1 MTDPVE
7 LLRRYIRIDT
17 SNPPGDCRE
26 AADLLSG
33 ILKHQGL
40 DPVVYGAKPE
50 KPNVL
55 CHVGGTE
62 EPGLVLIHHMDVV
75 PARAEEWSVPPFSAE
90 IRDGYLYGRGT
101 LDTKGLGVAH
111 WCAALRALVEGILR
125 RKLFLVANADE
136 EVGGGDGAEYFVD
149 HLPFPLGRAYG
160 LTEGGI
166 GVLDLFGNKGK
177 CFLLNMWEKGPVWLR
192 LSARGTAGHG
202 SRPSSKDAPARLA
215 RAIARIA
222 EYREPAR
229 LSEPV
234 RDMLRV
240 LHGSGIVRY
249 DVDAP
254 ARHGDESAAMERLAS
269 RFPEIDP
276 LLRNTYAVTT
286 LSAGF
291 KPNVIPAA
299 AEGTVDARILPG
311 EDPEEV
317 LARLRKLVDDLGVS
331 VEPIFIDLPNGSP
344 AGPLYE
350 ALESAI
356 HSVHPDASV
365 VPYLSAGFTDSRFYR
380 SIGIP
385 TYGLMP
391 VLLPRSEH
399 GRIHGVDERIP
410 VASIGEM
417 TDIVYALIARWNQN
431 STASPLPG

>member
-7 LLRRYIRIDT
+7 LLQRYIRIDT

-33 ILKHQGL
+33 ILKDRGL
-40 DPVVYGAKPE
+40 RPERFGASPE

-75 PARAEEWSVPPFSAE
+75 PARSEEWSVPPFSGE

-101 LDTKGLGVAH
+101 LDTKGLGIAH
-111 WCAALRALVEGILR
+111 WCAALRALDEGILR

-136 EVGGGDGAEYFVD
+136 EVGGSEGAEYFVD

-166 GVLDLFGNKGK
+166 GVLDLFGQESKS
-177 CFLLNMWEKGPVWLR
+177 FLLNMWEKGPVWLK
-192 LSARGTAGHG
+192 LSAHGAAGHG

-222 EYREPAR
+222 ECREPAR
-229 LSEPV
+229 LTEPV

-240 LHGSGIVRY
+240 LRKKGIVRY

-254 ARHGDESAAMERLAS
+254 GGRGDEPDALERLAS

-291 KPNVIPAA
+291 KPNVIPAT

-317 LARLRKLVDDLGVS
+317 VARLRKMVADLGVS
-331 VEPIFIDLPNGSP
+331 VEPIFTDLPNGSP

-350 ALESAI
+350 AIESAI
-356 HSVHPDASV
+356 LTVHPDAAV
-365 VPYLSAGFTDSRFYR
+365 VPYLSTGFTDSRFYR

-391 VLLPRSEH
+391 VLLPRREH
-399 GRIHGVDERIP
+399 GRIHGVDERIA
-410 VASIGEM
+410 VACVSEM
-417 TDIVYALIARWNQN
+417 TDIMYMIIAEWNQN
-431 STASPLPG
+431 STESPFPG

>member
-7 LLRRYIRIDT
+7 LLQRYIKIDT

-26 AADLLSG
+26 AAELLCG
-33 ILKHQGL
+33 ILKDNGL
-40 DPVVYGAKPE
+40 SPEVFGAKPE

-90 IRDGYLYGRGT
+90 IRDGYMYGRGT
-101 LDTKGLGVAH
+101 LDTKGLGIAH
-111 WCAALRALVEGILR
+111 WCAAVRAMKEGILR

-136 EVGGGDGAEYFVD
+136 EVGGSEGADYFVRN
-149 HLPFPLGRAYG
+149 LPFPLGRAYG

-166 GVLDLFGNKGK
+166 GVLDLFGNEGK
-177 CFLLNMWEKGPVWLR
+177 CFLLNMWEKGPVWMKLA
-192 LSARGTAGHG
+192 ARGTAGHG

-222 EYREPAR
+222 EYREPPR
-229 LSEPV
+229 LTEPV

-240 LHGSGIVRY
+240 LRENGFVRYNVDGSGKRGGETAALKKLEARY
-249 DVDAP
+249 
-254 ARHGDESAAMERLAS
+254 
-269 RFPEIDP
+269 PEIDP

-291 KPNVIPAA
+291 KPNVIPAS

-317 LARLRKLVDDLGVS
+317 AARLREMVDDLGVS
-331 VEPIFIDLPNGSP
+331 VEILFADLPNGSP
-344 AGPLYE
+344 MGPLYE
-350 ALESAI
+350 AMESAI
-356 HSVHPDASV
+356 LTIHPDAVV
-365 VPYLSAGFTDSRFYR
+365 VPYLSTGFTDSRFYR

-399 GRIHGVDERIP
+399 GKIHGVDERIP
-410 VASIGEM
+410 VSSIGEM
-417 TDIVYALIARWNQN
+417 TDIVYALIERWNQN
-431 STASPLPG
+431 STESPLPG